1 MKLRHNKKR
10 NTAFLYEALVKELT
24 KAIVNKDI
32 EKKNVLVS
40 MLKENFSTG
49 RVLQKELEL
58 IKVLS
63 ETKETDLYTA
73 ERLLKESVKRY
84 TALSQDEIF
93 EAQSMLI
100 ESINKNLSKEV
111 YGNFVPNYK
120 HLATIWQMFTQNTS
134 VKEKVLLERTLI
146 SAMISKGKE
155 TIKSKQM
162 PHVDKLV
169 FKTVIENFNKSYD
182 GELLAEQNE
191 LLNNYIIS
199 FGANEVEFKVYLNE
213 ELGRL
218 KNEVTTLKEKEVMLE
233 NKDLAGKL
241 EDVRATLDKFQ
252 TKKINPAMLEKVMQ
266 VQKLVKE
273 CAE

>member
-1 MKLRHNKKR
+1 MKLKHNKKR

-32 EKKNVLVS
+32 EKKNALVS
-40 MLKENFSTG
+40 MLKENFSVG
-49 RVLQKELEL
+49 RILQKELEL
-58 IKVLS
+58 IKTLS
-63 ETKETDLYTA
+63 ETKKVDMFTA
-73 ERLLKESVKRY
+73 ERLLTESASRY
-84 TALSQDEIF
+84 SKLDADKIF
-93 EAQSMLI
+93 EAQSKLI
-100 ESINKNLSKEV
+100 ENINKNFGKEV
-111 YGNFVPNYK
+111 YSNFVPNYK
-120 HLATIWQMFTQNTS
+120 HLATIWQLFTQNTS
-134 VKEKVLLERTLI
+134 VKEKVLLEKALVFSMT
-146 SAMISKGKE
+146 AKDKE
-155 TIKSKQM
+155 PVKAKQM

-182 GELLAEQNE
+182 GELLTEQKE
-191 LLNNYIIS
+191 LLNNYIVS

-218 KNEVTTLKEKEVMLE
+218 KNEVSTLKEREVMLE

-241 EDVRATLDKFQ
+241 EDVRATLDRFQ

>member
-24 KAIVNKDI
+24 KAVVNNDI

-49 RVLQKELEL
+49 KILQKELEL

-63 ETKETDLYTA
+63 ETKKTDLYTA
-73 ERLLKESVKRY
+73 ERILGESAKRHS
-84 TALSQDEIF
+84 ALNQEEIF
-93 EAQSMLI
+93 AAQSKLI
-100 ESINKNLSKEV
+100 ESINKNLGKEV

-146 SAMISKGKE
+146 AAMTSKGKE
-155 TIKSKQM
+155 AIKSKQM

-182 GELLAEQNE
+182 GELLAEQKE
-191 LLNNYIIS
+191 LLNNYIVS

-218 KNEVTTLKEKEVMLE
+218 KSEVTTLKEKEVMLE
-233 NKDLAGKL
+233 NRDLASKL
-241 EDVRATLDKFQ
+241 EDVRTTLDKFQ

>member
-49 RVLQKELEL
+49 KVLQKELEL

-63 ETKETDLYTA
+63 ETKKTDLYTA
-73 ERLLKESVKRY
+73 ERLLNESKKRHSS
-84 TALSQDEIF
+84 LDQNQIF
-93 EAQSMLI
+93 EAQSRLI
-100 ESINKNLSKEV
+100 EDINKNIGKGV

-120 HLATIWQMFTQNTS
+120 HLATIWQMFTQDTS
-134 VKEKVLLERTLI
+134 VKETVLLERTLI
-146 SAMISKGKE
+146 ASMTSREKDVV
-155 TIKSKQM
+155 KSKQM

-182 GELLAEQNE
+182 GELLTEQKE
-191 LLNNYIIS
+191 LLNNYIVS
-199 FGANEVEFKVYLNE
+199 FGANQVDFKVYLNE

-218 KNEVTTLKEKEVMLE
+218 KSEVITLKEKEVMLE
-233 NKDLAGKL
+233 NKDLARKL
-241 EDVRATLDKFQ
+241 EDVRTTLDKFQ

>member
-1 MKLRHNKKR
+1 MKLKHNKKR

-32 EKKNVLVS
+32 EKKNALVS

-49 RVLQKELEL
+49 KVLQKELEL
-58 IKVLS
+58 IKTLS
-63 ETKETDLYTA
+63 ETKKVDMFTA
-73 ERLLKESVKRY
+73 ERLLSESVSRY
-84 TALSQDEIF
+84 SKLDADEIF
-93 EAQSMLI
+93 EAQSKLI
-100 ESINKNLSKEV
+100 ENINKNFGKEV
-111 YGNFVPNYK
+111 YSNFVPNYK
-120 HLATIWQMFTQNTS
+120 HLATIWQLFTQNTS
-134 VKEKVLLERTLI
+134 VKEKVLLEKALVFSMT
-146 SAMISKGKE
+146 AKGKE
-155 TIKSKQM
+155 PVKAKQM

-182 GELLAEQNE
+182 GELLSEQKE
-191 LLNNYIIS
+191 LLNNYIVS

-218 KNEVTTLKEKEVMLE
+218 KDEVSLLKEKEVMLE
-233 NKDLAGKL
+233 NKDLANKL
-241 EDVRATLDKFQ
+241 EGVRATLDKFQ

>member
-49 RVLQKELEL
+49 KVLQKELEL

-63 ETKETDLYTA
+63 ETKKTDLYTA
-73 ERLLKESVKRY
+73 ERLLNESKKRHSS
-84 TALSQDEIF
+84 LDQNQIF
-93 EAQSMLI
+93 EAQSRLI
-100 ESINKNLSKEV
+100 EDINKNIGKGV

-120 HLATIWQMFTQNTS
+120 HLATIWQMFTQDTS
-134 VKEKVLLERTLI
+134 VKETVLLERTLI
-146 SAMISKGKE
+146 ASMTSREKDVV
-155 TIKSKQM
+155 KSKQM

-182 GELLAEQNE
+182 GELLTEQKE
-191 LLNNYIIS
+191 LLNNYIVS
-199 FGANEVEFKVYLNE
+199 FGANQIDFKVYLNE

-218 KNEVTTLKEKEVMLE
+218 KSEVITLKEKEV
-233 NKDLAGKL
+233 
-241 EDVRATLDKFQ
+241 
-252 TKKINPAMLEKVMQ
+252 MLEKVMQ